1 MNTTEMKKGSYQ
13 QGPTDSFQTWAT
25 QRTEQVLSPH
35 PSAFS
40 PFSVL
45 CYPGYLIKHLHRP
58 ASGIFDKRV
67 PSSAVS
73 PQQFMANPG
82 PSQWTTSLHRASKTE
97 IIDRL
102 FLYLALCLHE
112 RVSEH
117 IAPIMFPPFS
127 LSPIGFSV
135 VEPMGIFFD

>member
-1 MNTTEMKKGSYQ
+1 
-13 QGPTDSFQTWAT
+13 
-25 QRTEQVLSPH
+25 
-35 PSAFS
+35 
-40 PFSVL
+40 
-45 CYPGYLIKHLHRP
+45 
-58 ASGIFDKRV
+58 
-67 PSSAVS
+67 
-73 PQQFMANPG
+73 MANPG

-112 RVSEH
+112 RISEH